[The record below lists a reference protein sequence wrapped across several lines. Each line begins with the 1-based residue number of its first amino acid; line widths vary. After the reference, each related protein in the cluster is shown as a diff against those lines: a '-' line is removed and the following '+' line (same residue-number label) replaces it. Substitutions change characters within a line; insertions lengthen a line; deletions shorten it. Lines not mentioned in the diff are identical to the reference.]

1 MKLLNTIIWG
11 IIKIALLTVCAF
23 ILIIIINSAIR
34 GDKLDPNDPRPPN
47 HLYNY
52 WHPSWDENNPRTIIP
67 EGKGTITYGDTLTD
81 SIRWEYHGKEGQSEY
96 GEYIPTE
103 ESDEYRMWIGND
115 GDTIWE

>member
-11 IIKIALLTVCAF
+11 ILKISLLIAGVFTLV
-23 ILIIIINSAIR
+23 IVLNSVIR
-34 GDKLDPNDPRPPN
+34 GDKIDPDNPMGPP
-47 HLYNY
+47 HNY

-81 SIRWEYHGKEGQSEY
+81 SIRWN
-96 GEYIPTE
+96 
-103 ESDEYRMWIGND
+103 ESDEYRMWITGD

>member
-11 IIKIALLTVCAF
+11 ILKISLLIAAAF
-23 ILIIIINSAIR
+23 ILVIIINSVIR
-34 GDKLDPNDPRPPN
+34 GDKLDPNDPRPPS

-67 EGKGTITYGDTLTD
+67 DGEGTIEYEDGTVD
-81 SIRWEYHGKEGQSEY
+81 SIRWN
-96 GEYIPTE
+96 
-103 ESDEYRMWIGND
+103 ESDEYRMWITGE